1 MHIFDAYRIGIEDGY
16 LVPLYGLGAS
26 RADIIMSL
34 VQAERRLTDF
44 NTEDSSFDASSV
56 LDWSIDSLRAGG
68 GSITAPI
75 EYAEAYIYVEDN
87 KVDMVPASRRDGQC
101 AIVFADPPVGKRH
114 RRAATPRG
122 DQRSATPRPE
132 SRSKGDQ
139 QKGKAPAQSWP
150 KGGGHKGDQFP
161 GKGHKGDQ
169 YKGKGG
175 QYGYQQGQF
184 GRGGSARSRTPTGGY
199 QPDARGSGYKGA
211 QAAPYPFPSPMYP
224 AFPMGGHMQQPMAG
238 MMPQMWPGA
247 MQQGWQ
253 PHMQGDPREFEN
265 PNSPHTPM
273 MSWPRPCLL
282 LLGTGTST
290 RGGDGTAAGDIGDT

>member
-1 MHIFDAYRIGIEDGY
+1 MGPSHGIGKPDPRGGQLYDHRFALCAASCAQEVAKVTSKDTHACVRASDEALERWVAKQLLIEESNTGVSIPDNMSVFAYLIEHPQQAAQWGRHMTRKGSLNSAFALYLSVHIFDAYRIGIEDGY

-44 NTEDSSFDASSV
+44 NTEDPSFDPSSV

-101 AIVFADPPVGKRH
+101 AIVFADPPVGKHH

-139 QKGKAPAQSWP
+139 QSAKGQSP
-150 KGGGHKGDQFP
+150 S
-161 GKGHKGDQ
+161 
-169 YKGKGG
+169 
-175 QYGYQQGQF
+175 QG
-184 GRGGSARSRTPTGGY
+184 
-199 QPDARGSGYKGA
+199 
-211 QAAPYPFPSPMYP
+211 
-224 AFPMGGHMQQPMAG
+224 
-238 MMPQMWPGA
+238 
-247 MQQGWQ
+247 
-253 PHMQGDPREFEN
+253 
-265 PNSPHTPM
+265 
-273 MSWPRPCLL
+273 
-282 LLGTGTST
+282 
-290 RGGDGTAAGDIGDT
+290 

>member
-1 MHIFDAYRIGIEDGY
+1 MHIYDAYRIGIEDGY

-34 VQAERRLTDF
+34 VQAERRLADF
-44 NTEDSSFDASSV
+44 NSEDPSFDASTV
-56 LDWSIDSLRAGG
+56 LDLSIDSLRASG

-75 EYAEAYIYVEDN
+75 EYAEAYIYVENN
-87 KVDMVPASRRDGQC
+87 KVDMVPAARRDGQC
-101 AIVFADPPVGKRH
+101 AIVFADPPAGKHH

-161 GKGHKGDQ
+161 GKGHKVISTKVRAANTATN
-169 YKGKGG
+169 KGSSVVPDPPD
-175 QYGYQQGQF
+175 
-184 GRGGSARSRTPTGGY
+184 RELPTGGY

-211 QAAPYPFPSPMYP
+211 QAAPFPFPSPMYP
-224 AFPMGGHMQQPMAG
+224 AFPMGGYMQQPMAG

-247 MQQGWQ
+247 MPQGWQ
-253 PHMQGDPREFEN
+253 PHMQGDQKSELAAYPY
-265 PNSPHTPM
+265 
-273 MSWPRPCLL
+273 
-282 LLGTGTST
+282 LG
-290 RGGDGTAAGDIGDT
+290 